1 MDQSLASLVAA
12 NVTFVGS
19 HFVLSHPLRAPLVRM
34 LGEKGFAGLYSLIGL
49 ASFAWVAMAFRAVGP
64 GAPLFDHGDIGW
76 AIASALTLVAMVL
89 LLGSFRGN
97 PALPQA
103 GSTMVANARA
113 QGAFAVTRHPMMWG
127 FGLWA
132 LAHVIAWPSPRTLVT
147 AGAMGL
153 LALVGS
159 HLQDRKKAALM
170 GDAWRQWEARTSYWP
185 RFGALA
191 QIGLPLWPLAVI
203 LWLAATW
210 WHSHAGVVPAGLWR
224 WIG

>member
-64 GAPLFDHGDIGW
+64 GAPLYDHGNIGW
-76 AIASALTLVAMVL
+76 AIASVLTLVAMVL

-103 GSTMVANARA
+103 GSAMVANAKA

-132 LAHVIAWPSPRTLVT
+132 LAHMLAWPSPRTLVT

-185 RFGALA
+185 RFGGLT
-191 QIGLPLWPLAVI
+191 QIGLPLWLLAIAV
-203 LWLAATW
+203 WLAATW